1 MCVKLHAVN
10 ESMSKTYIKW
20 QMNPQ
25 FMTTDPEATIQIQTQ
40 MLNMTKADLES
51 GALLDWGLC
60 ADLSGGY
67 AITEL
72 SGAEL
77 QGYLAKWSPRVQFD
91 ARQVVN
97 VDQAAENLK
106 SAAAAR

>member
-1 MCVKLHAVN
+1 MT
-10 ESMSKTYIKW
+10 KTYVKW

-25 FMTTDPEATIQIQTQ
+25 FMTTDPEANIQIQTQ
-40 MLNMTKADLES
+40 ILKMTKADLES

-77 QGYLAKWSPRVQFD
+77 QAYLSKW
-91 ARQVVN
+91 
-97 VDQAAENLK
+97 
-106 SAAAAR
+106 